1 MACGYKKGGYMSNDK
16 KVKRRKA
23 KGGVLSPK
31 NDKILDLKKAGI
43 EPRNDDEIFIQ
54 IEESANYYISND
66 GRIVN
71 FKADK
76 YRLLKETRSTGNGK
90 VHYKLSLY
98 DTGNNHSYWDVQ
110 ADYLVARTFLE
121 KIDGKSRIWHIDG
134 NKHNSYYKNLIY
146 ISDKEHTLL
155 QNNNISIDELIHRQ
169 EYVLYIS
176 NGHRTAYM
184 VYNGIFNRC
193 YRTKESGARECYE
206 NAYMYEGWLKDPD
219 LFAEWYEYN
228 YYDCDGE
235 SMAVDKDLLFPGNK
249 EYSPYKCCIL
259 PQTLNTMLS
268 NCKKHRGN
276 KWRRVNM
283 DLPLGVR
290 YDERLKMYHGQ
301 IKLFGFDEIIN
312 LSYWDT
318 PEEAFKEYKRHK
330 QADILIMADRYKS
343 KIPRKIYDALL
354 RVEVKPFVDD

>member
-1 MACGYKKGGYMSNDK
+1 MSNDK
-16 KVKRRKA
+16 KIKRRKA

-54 IEESANYYISND
+54 LENSVNYYISND
-66 GRIVN
+66 GRLVSH
-71 FKADK
+71 FRGK
-76 YRLLKETRSTGNGK
+76 YRILSESIRSKDK
-90 VHYKLSLY
+90 VSYTLCLY
-98 DTGNNHSYWDVQ
+98 DRDQSRYNWDIT
-110 ADYLVARTFLE
+110 ADNLVAKTFLE
-121 KIDGKSRIWHIDG
+121 KIDGKSRIWHVDG
-134 NKHNSYYKNLIY
+134 DKINSYYKNLIY
-146 ISDKEHTLL
+146 VSDKEYSALR
-155 QNNNISIDELIHRQ
+155 NSNISVHELIHRQ
-169 EYVLYIS
+169 EYVPCIS
-176 NGHRTAYM
+176 NGHRTAY
-184 VYNGIFNRC
+184 YIYHGIFNRC
-193 YRTKESGARECYE
+193 YRTKEIGARDCYE
-206 NAYMYEGWLKDPD
+206 KAYMYEGWLRDPD

-249 EYSPYKCCIL
+249 EYAPDKCCIL

-268 NCKKHRGN
+268 NCKKHRN
-276 KWRRVNM
+276 NSKWRRVNM

-290 YDERLKMYHGQ
+290 YDERLKMYYGQ
-301 IKLFGFDEIIN
+301 IRLFGFDEIIN

-318 PEEAFKEYKRHK
+318 PEEAFEEYKRHK

-354 RVEVKPFVDD
+354 RVEVKPYVED